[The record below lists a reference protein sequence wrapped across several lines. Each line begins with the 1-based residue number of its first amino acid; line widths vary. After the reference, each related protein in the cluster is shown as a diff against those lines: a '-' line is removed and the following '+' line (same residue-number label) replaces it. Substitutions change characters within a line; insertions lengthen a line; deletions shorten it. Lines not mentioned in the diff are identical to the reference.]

1 MDQPVIYNLTILF
14 STLVSVI
21 KEELFMVSMRIL
33 DVKTFMSELLIH
45 DMFDLFLLSE
55 LEIITNIKI
64 QVDGHLYKEYYS
76 NDEKEALVGR
86 SHSLWKEVKPTVYS
100 LIKGDKLPLSM
111 KIVLMLPA
119 KSIEKLLEKSSV
131 FLNPSDINGLY
142 LNIKFENNDLIYT
155 TGTSIKVFSLDKS
168 LDQLWDE
175 RAKAFMRQKG
185 IAVEEL

>member
-1 MDQPVIYNLTILF
+1 
-14 STLVSVI
+14 
-21 KEELFMVSMRIL
+21 
-33 DVKTFMSELLIH
+33 
-45 DMFDLFLLSE
+45 
-55 LEIITNIKI
+55 
-64 QVDGHLYKEYYS
+64 
-76 NDEKEALVGR
+76 
-86 SHSLWKEVKPTVYS
+86 
-100 LIKGDKLPLSM
+100 M